1 MKRLTFY
8 LLTFIVLTAG
18 CFDGERGILTE
29 LIVNPAPNPESDA
42 GYWPDSPLNDK
53 VKAGTGSDLVISPVP
68 LEIQDALWGNRE
80 ILMDRLKAIMLL
92 HKGGQGIDPET
103 GELVWSKLSSG
114 GGGLFGTF
122 CELHVT
128 NRKFYDKY
136 IDAGGIAII
145 APTDRT
151 SNVGVRD
158 EFLYIAR
165 EIILTMT
172 SEMPEL
178 HQAMSP
184 EHGFYYVLV
193 GAQVNDVNMPGELSL
208 LNWYAGFYTRSS
220 QGGVFRH
227 LAVGGV
233 DSHIYLDPPQ
243 EALSSG
249 TVVHEFAHAI
259 DYTFDAQPHLF
270 PDFGTRLKTAY
281 TLAYQKALK
290 GEGYF
295 NDIRLHAMKNQEEYW
310 ATGAQKGFTDM
321 HGEGLPTD
329 ELQRTW
335 LIEGDP
341 LLYALLDEVFPAVRL
356 PIFIW
361 IEE

>member
-68 LEIQDALWGNRE
+68 LEIQDALWGNWE
-80 ILMDRLKAIMLL
+80 QKIDRIKDFVLL
-92 HKGGQGIDPET
+92 HKSGRHLDPET
-103 GELVWSKLSSG
+103 GELVVTQLKPRDA
-114 GGGLFGTF
+114 GLFQPF
-122 CELHVT
+122 CELHVA

-145 APTDRT
+145 APSDRT
-151 SNVGVRD
+151 SNAGVRD
-158 EFLYIAR
+158 EFLYMAR

-178 HQAMSP
+178 RQAMSP

-193 GAQVNDVNMPGELSL
+193 GAQVDDVNMPGELSL

-290 GEGYF
+290 GEGFF

-310 ATGAQKGFTDM
+310 ATGAQKWFTDM

-335 LIEGDP
+335 LIERDP
-341 LLYALLDEVFPAVRL
+341 LLYALIDEVFPAVRL
-356 PIFIW
+356 PTYIW